1 MTSNYKQGKSDMMNE
16 INRRE
21 TEIKSDKWIWWLLAI
36 TFIYFSLHIGVAL
49 AQVVSPT
56 MPPPVIQCW
65 NNGFGTIQC
74 API

>member
-1 MTSNYKQGKSDMMNE
+1 MTFNYKQGKSDMMNE

-21 TEIKSDKWIWWLLAI
+21 TVDEKDKWIYWLLVI
-36 TFIYFSLHIGVAL
+36 TLFYFIFHIGVAL
-49 AQVVSPT
+49 AQNSPT
-56 MPPPVIQCW
+56 LPPPVIQCW